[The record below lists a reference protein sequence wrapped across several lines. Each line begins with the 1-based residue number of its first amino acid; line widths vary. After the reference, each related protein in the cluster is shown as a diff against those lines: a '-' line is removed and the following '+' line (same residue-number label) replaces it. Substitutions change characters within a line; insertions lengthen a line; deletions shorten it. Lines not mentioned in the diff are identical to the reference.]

1 MTKKKV
7 LKRRFEHA
15 MLHYGISLVLVALAA
30 AVLCV
35 LCVMRIDDKTPVSL
49 VCTPDGAVR
58 AYLPTPAAPD
68 TARTLRLDFAGRGS
82 LTWRVVAA
90 SHEPEHL
97 VLTLQPADSARFAA
111 LRGGNTLLQ
120 ATRPGR
126 RVRLIELVFRK
137 GSNLPARGDE

>member
-1 MTKKKV
+1 
-7 LKRRFEHA
+7 
-15 MLHYGISLVLVALAA
+15 MLHYGISLVLVALVA

-35 LCVMRIDDKTPVSL
+35 LCVMRIDDKAPVSL
-49 VCTPDGAVR
+49 VCSADGTAR
-58 AYLPTPAAPD
+58 AYLPA
-68 TARTLRLDFAGRGS
+68 TATLGTGRTLRLDFAGHGS

-90 SHEPEHL
+90 RREPEHL

-137 GSNLPARGDE
+137 NSNLPVRGGE